1 MTDRDGPETAT
12 EERSAGQDRRSQASI
27 SDAGQVV
34 AAYSRWAPVYDLA
47 FAAVMRAGRLAAA
60 AAASRAAAPDGTPL
74 FRGGRVI
81 DIGVGTGLEL
91 PMFAPHAR
99 IVGIDL
105 SEAMLRRAR
114 DRVMRTRLGSVE
126 GLLVMDATRLA
137 LPGRELRCRGRP
149 LCPDGRTGPASDD
162 GRDPPGRAARGGEI
176 VLVNHFG
183 ADRGPLALAEAWLGR
198 HSASLGWHPQFP
210 FSVLGDWVAAHPDI
224 AMLERRAVQPF
235 GLFTLVRLK
244 RAG

>member
-1 MTDRDGPETAT
+1 MTGRDGRQDATAEAIT
-12 EERSAGQDRRSQASI
+12 VKDRRSQASI

-60 AAASRAAAPDGTPL
+60 AAASRAALPDGTPL

-114 DRVMRTRLGSVE
+114 DRVMRNRLASVE

-137 LPGRELRCRGRP
+137 F
-149 LCPDGRTGPASDD
+149 PDESFDVAVVPYVLTVVP
-162 GRDPPGRAARGGEI
+162 DPHRMMDEIRRVVRRGGEI

-183 ADRGPLALAEAWLGR
+183 ADRGPLAVAEAWLGR

-210 FSVLGDWVAAHPDI
+210 FSVLGDWVAVQPDI
-224 AMLERRAVQPF
+224 SVLERRTVRPF
-235 GLFTLVRLK
+235 GLFTLARLK
-244 RAG
+244 RAA

>member
-1 MTDRDGPETAT
+1 MTDRDAPETVTA
-12 EERSAGQDRRSQASI
+12 EPPAGPDRRSKASI
-27 SDAGQVV
+27 SDTGQVV

-60 AAASRAAAPDGTPL
+60 AATSRAAAPDGTAL
-74 FRGGRVI
+74 FKGGRVI

-91 PMFAPHAR
+91 PMFASQAR

-114 DRVMRTRLGSVE
+114 DRVSRNKLASVE

-137 LPGRELRCRGRP
+137 F
-149 LCPDGRTGPASDD
+149 PDESFDVAVVPYVLTVVPEPHRMMDEI
-162 GRDPPGRAARGGEI
+162 RRVVRRGGEI

-183 ADRGPLALAEAWLGR
+183 ADRGPLALAEGWLGR

-210 FSVLGDWVAAHPDI
+210 FSVLSDWVATHPDI
-224 AMLERRAVQPF
+224 TLLERRAVQPF
-235 GLFTLVRLK
+235 GLFTLVRLR
-244 RAG
+244 RAA

>member
-1 MTDRDGPETAT
+1 MTDRDRPETAT
-12 EERSAGQDRRSQASI
+12 EERSAGQERRSNASI

-47 FAAVMRAGRLAAA
+47 FAAVMRAGRMAAA
-60 AAASRAAAPDGTPL
+60 AAASRAAAPDGTAL
-74 FRGGRVI
+74 FKGGRVI

-91 PMFAPHAR
+91 PMFASHTR

-105 SEAMLRRAR
+105 SDAMLRRAR
-114 DRVMRTRLGSVE
+114 DRVRRDGLAAVE

-137 LPGRELRCRGRP
+137 FPDESFDVAVLPYVLTVVPEPHRMMDEVRRVVR
-149 LCPDGRTGPASDD
+149 
-162 GRDPPGRAARGGEI
+162 RGGEI

-198 HSASLGWHPQFP
+198 RSASLGWHPQFP
-210 FSVLGDWVAAHPDI
+210 FSVLGDWVAAHPDM

-235 GLFTLVRLK
+235 GLFTLIRLR
-244 RAG
+244 RAA

>member
-12 EERSAGQDRRSQASI
+12 EERSAGQDRRSKASI

-60 AAASRAAAPDGTPL
+60 ASASRAAAAGGAGL
-74 FRGGRVI
+74 SKGGRVI

-114 DRVMRTRLGSVE
+114 DRVTRTKLASVE

-137 LPGRELRCRGRP
+137 F
-149 LCPDGRTGPASDD
+149 PDESFDVAVVPYVLTVVP
-162 GRDPPGRAARGGEI
+162 DPHRMMDEIRRVVRRGGEI

-210 FSVLGDWVAAHPDI
+210 FSVLGDWVAVHPDI
-224 AMLERRAVQPF
+224 TVLERRTVQPF

-244 RAG
+244 RAA

>member
-1 MTDRDGPETAT
+1 MTDRDERQDATADRIAV
-12 EERSAGQDRRSQASI
+12 EDRRSKASI

-74 FRGGRVI
+74 FKGGRVI
-81 DIGVGTGLEL
+81 DVGVGTGLEL
-91 PMFAPHAR
+91 PMFAPQAR

-105 SEAMLRRAR
+105 SEAMLLRAR
-114 DRVMRTRLGSVE
+114 DRVTRTKLASVE

-137 LPGRELRCRGRP
+137 F
-149 LCPDGRTGPASDD
+149 PDESFDVAVVPYVLTVVP
-162 GRDPPGRAARGGEI
+162 DPHRMMDEIRRVVRRGGEI

-183 ADRGPLALAEAWLGR
+183 ADRGPLAVAEAWLGR

-210 FSVLGDWVAAHPDI
+210 FSVLGDWVAVHPDI
-224 AMLERRAVQPF
+224 SVLERRTVRPF
-235 GLFTLVRLK
+235 GLFTLVRLHK
-244 RAG
+244 AA